1 MTSIR
6 LLAMSAFLFAAMAG
20 AAQAQTADIQTL
32 HDALHLT
39 PTQDPAWKA
48 FQAATLPDP
57 NQAAR
62 RRAAADMIPTL
73 TAPRRVDLTIAEMQ
87 ADLQTLKQRGAALK
101 VFYAILTPAQQ
112 AVFDVKTGPRGEEGE

>member
-6 LLAMSAFLFAAMAG
+6 LLAMSGLFFAAMA
-20 AAQAQTADIQTL
+20 ATAQAQPSGGQTL
-32 HDALHLT
+32 HDALHLA

-57 NQAAR
+57 DQAAR
-62 RRAAADMIPTL
+62 RRAAAEMMPTL

-87 ADLQTLKQRGAALK
+87 SDLQTLKQRGAALK
-101 VFYAILTPAQQ
+101 VFYAALTPAQQ
-112 AVFDVKTGPRGEEGE
+112 AVFDAETGPQGE